1 MNSWIVWAAFVL
13 VTLVLGLIGYHFSL
27 RVLRI
32 AAGFIALATVIY
44 ITWYGLAHP
53 AQPAA
58 GSLSGA
64 FSQGADAFGMALFR
78 QAPGHLMLGPGPV
91 GWIIIIVLLV
101 IGYRELEAWA
111 THFQARVLDTSA
123 LAGAR
128 HGSRQDDTSGD
139 GEDVSGKRRHDRLV
153 AELRFRLPAVE
164 VRAPSILPGGSRSR
178 ELASIAEASGV
189 SGGGLAGAM
198 IRFFGVLWPSPRRLQ
213 VRVWVEG
220 FSGAATR
227 VTVSLQDPQTGASIA
242 TKTLAARDVDEA
254 ASVVAGFVARQIFAE
269 DPTAPPWCTGAADGR
284 DLAAMLLARQ
294 VRLYPESEH
303 EVRRARQEQIQI
315 LENVAGSNLCAGVTR
330 YELAHLYDL
339 EGRHVE
345 ALLLHAINRER
356 YPGFYRGRYRL
367 AMSLEMISNPD
378 PGRKIDAAEVPKLD
392 EALKILNRTGLAIPG
407 KSNVVCH
414 GGKAELSA
422 ELRAGLLDV
431 AWDELQAI
439 RRSLTLPH
447 VIWRSFWRRDE
458 RGILMPYLGLT
469 HRQAFHD
476 GVGVGLLLVAVRRAL
491 NDDTDDRARKRAPD
505 ADVPPGPARKLPDA
519 RTTMRIASA
528 IAGDCADIGHVLGPR
543 PGQTARQR
551 PPQLTRS
558 MRTRRL
564 PRQCSTRSW
573 QAAYNLACAYAA
585 IVHHHQRELRFA
597 PDAAGA
603 IKTDLEGLV
612 GLVVT
617 SLEFALSTPGCEL
630 DRPSEWIA
638 VDPDFGRL
646 RFSHDEVSR
655 AFRDFLTAQRQRDY
669 PAGSE
674 DHPGPG
680 LHELP
685 RRGVASARG
694 RTTED
699 DAAAGPGRAAGPP
712 AARPGRAYSAGAI
725 MPNERWLPVQAAQAG
740 RLAAESRPGEPH
752 CAGCCAHG
760 RFRNLR

>member
-1 MNSWIVWAAFVL
+1 MGGEAMNSWIVWAVIVL
-13 VTLVLGLIGYHFSL
+13 AALVLGVIGYHFSL

-32 AAGFIALATVIY
+32 AAGIFALGTVVY
-44 ITWYGLAHP
+44 ITWYGLTHP
-53 AQPAA
+53 AQPPP
-58 GSLSGA
+58 GNLSGA
-64 FSQGADAFGMALFR
+64 FTQGASALSMALFR
-78 QAPGHLMLGPGPV
+78 QPQGHPMLGPGPV
-91 GWIIIIVLLV
+91 GWIIIIALLV

-111 THFQARVLDTSA
+111 LHCQARSLDTSA
-123 LAGAR
+123 LAGA
-128 HGSRQDDTSGD
+128 GKGAQDDLPGD
-139 GEDVSGKRRHDRLV
+139 AEDAAGRQRHDRLV

-164 VRAPSILPGGSRSR
+164 VRSPSILPGGSRSR
-178 ELASIAEASGV
+178 ELASIVEASGV

-198 IRFFGVLWPSPRRLQ
+198 IRFFGVLWPSPRRVQ

-220 FSGAATR
+220 SPGGAATR

-254 ASVVAGFVARQIFAE
+254 ASVVAGFVARQIFVE
-269 DPTAPPWCTGAADGR
+269 DRTAPPWCTGAADGR

-303 EVRRARQEQIQI
+303 KVRRARQEQIQI
-315 LENVAGSNLCAGVTR
+315 LENVAGNNLCAGVTR

-378 PGRKIDAAEVPKLD
+378 PGKKIDAAEVPKLD

-407 KSNVVCH
+407 ESNAVCH
-414 GGKAELSA
+414 AGKAELPAS
-422 ELRAGLLDV
+422 LRAELLDV
-431 AWDELQAI
+431 AWDELHAI
-439 RRSLTLPH
+439 QRSLTLPR
-447 VIWRSFWRRDE
+447 VIWRSFWHRAE
-458 RGILMPYLGLT
+458 RGILIPYLGLA

-491 NDDTDDRARKRAPD
+491 NNDADGRALKRPPD
-505 ADVPPGPARKLPDA
+505 ADVPPGPARKLPHA
-519 RTTMRIASA
+519 RTTMRITSA
-528 IAGDCADIGHVLGPR
+528 IAGDCADIGQFLHLR
-543 PGQTARQR
+543 PGQAGRQR

-585 IVHHHQRELRFA
+585 VVHARQRELQAA

-603 IKTDLEGLV
+603 SKTELEELV

-617 SLEFALSTPGCEL
+617 SLEFALSTPECEL
-630 DRPSEWIA
+630 ERPSEWIA
-638 VDPDFGRL
+638 VDPDFASL
-646 RFSHDEVSR
+646 RFSRDEASK

-674 DHPGPG
+674 DQTAGPG

-685 RRGVASARG
+685 RRGVASA
-694 RTTED
+694 
-699 DAAAGPGRAAGPP
+699 AG
-712 AARPGRAYSAGAI
+712 S
-725 MPNERWLPVQAAQAG
+725 N
-740 RLAAESRPGEPH
+740 
-752 CAGCCAHG
+752 
-760 RFRNLR
+760 N